1 MLRKL
6 RRRFHA
12 NRILFYGMRQDV
24 LESNLGM
31 IDPSNWYESWSEQAN
46 AIVDNKRKL
55 NHHRERWLA
64 LQEAK

>member
-1 MLRKL
+1 
-6 RRRFHA
+6 
-12 NRILFYGMRQDV
+12 MRQDV